1 MNLPNL
7 ITVFRFLL
15 AIVFYM
21 VMAEYAKAPELHSNE
36 RVAGL
41 IIFIV
46 ASISDFIDGYIA
58 RKWNLIT
65 RWGAIMDP
73 LADKTLALIAL
84 WFLITTPALTT
95 GINQPLLMSVCAL
108 AALRELIILGGIALL
123 KIYRRSPEI
132 APTRSGKWSTAIQF
146 ITLSSLLLGIGKSGN
161 FLLIFSLLF
170 LIWSGVE
177 YTKQGI
183 YLFTGRHHPSS

>member
-15 AIVFYM
+15 AIVFYL
-21 VMAEYAKAPELHSNE
+21 VMAEYAKAPETHSNW

-58 RKWNLIT
+58 RKWDQT
-65 RWGAIMDP
+65 TQWGAIMDP
-73 LADKTLALIAL
+73 LADKTLALVAL
-84 WFLITTPALTT
+84 WFLITTPTLTT

-108 AALRELIILGGIALL
+108 AVLRELIILGGIALL
-123 KIYRRSPEI
+123 KIYSRSPEI

-161 FLLIFSLLF
+161 FLLLFSLLF

>member
-15 AIVFYM
+15 AIVFYL
-21 VMAEYAKAPELHSNE
+21 VMAEYAKAPEIHSNW

-46 ASISDFIDGYIA
+46 ASISDFIDGYLA
-58 RKWNLIT
+58 RKWNQTT
-65 RWGAIMDP
+65 RWGSIMDP

-84 WFLITTPALTT
+84 WFLVTTPALTT
-95 GINQPLLMSVCAL
+95 GINQLLLISVCAL
-108 AALRELIILGGIALL
+108 AVLRELLILGGIALL
-123 KIYRRSPEI
+123 KIYHLSPEI
-132 APTRSGKWSTAIQF
+132 APARSGKWSTAIQF
-146 ITLSSLLLGIGKSGN
+146 IMLSSLLLGIGKSGN
-161 FLLIFSLLF
+161 FLLAFSLFF

-183 YLFTGRHHPSS
+183 LLFSGRRHPSP

>member
-15 AIVFYM
+15 AIVFYL
-21 VMAEYAKAPELHSNE
+21 VMAEYAKAPEIHSNG

-108 AALRELIILGGIALL
+108 AVLRELIILGGIALL
-123 KIYRRSPEI
+123 KINRLSPEI
-132 APTRSGKWSTAIQF
+132 APARSGKWSTAIQF
-146 ITLSSLLLGIGKSGN
+146 ITISALLLGIGKSGN

-177 YTKQGI
+177 YIRQGI
-183 YLFTGRHHPSS
+183 SLFSGKHHASS